1 MLAAATVS
9 AALSEFTDAGF
20 IFLVLAI
27 NTIVGATQEARA
39 EASTTAL
46 RNAIRTVV
54 RVTRGGRV
62 VRLDSREL
70 VPGDIVLLEAGDR
83 IPADMRLVRAA
94 RLQVDESALT
104 GELLAID
111 KVSEDT
117 LATDTVLA
125 ERVNC
130 LHAGTLVRAGTASG
144 LVTETGT
151 RTEFGQIAGAM
162 QAEATV
168 PPLTKR
174 LNRFTTTLGL
184 VSMLAVVAIIGP
196 RLIAGGDLQS
206 TLLVAIALAISIIP
220 EGLPVAVTVAL
231 SIAASRMARHNVVV
245 RRLPAVEGLGAC
257 TVVATDKTGT
267 LTVNQLTAKLV
278 WLPGHGMVAVGGEG
292 YRPVGEIEV
301 LEGRRDGA
309 NRALGALGRSAVLSS
324 NATYDP
330 ETGPDGASGDTVDLA
345 LLVLAAK
352 AAVEV
357 AEIRT
362 GAPRVAEVP
371 FSAERRFAASLN
383 RHNGGDHQLHVK
395 GAPEVILPL
404 CQGIDTEAVL
414 TQAETMAADGY
425 RIIAVATRGVAAHW
439 PDELET
445 EVHSLTLLGLV
456 AFIDPLR
463 PEAKKAVSDCHRAGV
478 VVKMITGDHA
488 ATALAIA
495 RQLGIAFVP
504 EQVVTGRDLAAAAGD
519 PAAMERIA
527 TANVFARIEPA
538 QKVQIVA
545 ALQAAG
551 HFVAMTGDGVND
563 APALMRA
570 DVGVAMGK
578 DGTDAAREASDL
590 ILTDDNFASIVS
602 GIEQGRAAYANI
614 RKVVYLLISTGA
626 AEAVMFLLAMLT
638 GLPLPLGAV
647 QLLWL
652 NLVTNGGQDVALAF
666 ERPEPNLLD
675 RPPRSP
681 KQAIFDGL
689 MIRQT
694 VVSGLYMGIVGYGF
708 FAWALSSGFGEVEAR
723 NALLFLMVLFENVH
737 ALNARS
743 ETRSLLQIPF
753 FGNRILL
760 GAVAGAQGLH
770 IAAPYIPWLRDA
782 LEVQPISLGMW
793 GALVGL
799 ALSLLVVMEIEKR
812 LRAGHGAGTRAVT
825 VA

>member
-1 MLAAATVS
+1 MPWA
-9 AALSEFTDAGF
+9 
-20 IFLVLAI
+20 
-27 NTIVGATQEARA
+27 
-39 EASTTAL
+39 
-46 RNAIRTVV
+46 
-54 RVTRGGRV
+54 
-62 VRLDSREL
+62 
-70 VPGDIVLLEAGDR
+70 
-83 IPADMRLVRAA
+83 
-94 RLQVDESALT
+94 
-104 GELLAID
+104 
-111 KVSEDT
+111 
-117 LATDTVLA
+117 
-125 ERVNC
+125 
-130 LHAGTLVRAGTASG
+130 
-144 LVTETGT
+144 
-151 RTEFGQIAGAM
+151 
-162 QAEATV
+162 
-168 PPLTKR
+168 
-174 LNRFTTTLGL
+174 
-184 VSMLAVVAIIGP
+184 
-196 RLIAGGDLQS
+196 
-206 TLLVAIALAISIIP
+206 
-220 EGLPVAVTVAL
+220 
-231 SIAASRMARHNVVV
+231 
-245 RRLPAVEGLGAC
+245 
-257 TVVATDKTGT
+257 
-267 LTVNQLTAKLV
+267 
-278 WLPGHGMVAVGGEG
+278 
-292 YRPVGEIEV
+292 
-301 LEGRRDGA
+301 
-309 NRALGALGRSAVLSS
+309 RSAVLSS

-330 ETGPDGASGDTVDLA
+330 ETGSDGASGDTVDLA

-362 GAPRVAEVP
+362 GAPRIAEVP

-383 RHNGGDHQLHVK
+383 RHDGGDHQLHVK

-743 ETRSLLQIPF
+743 ETRSLL
-753 FGNRILL
+753 RDSVLRE
-760 GAVAGAQGLH
+760 
-770 IAAPYIPWLRDA
+770 PYP
-782 LEVQPISLGMW
+782 SW
-793 GALVGL
+793 GGG
-799 ALSLLVVMEIEKR
+799 R
-812 LRAGHGAGTRAVT
+812 RAGTAHCRALHPV
-825 VA
+825 VARRP